1 MRQSVPLVRWVLFRS
16 FGGVTELRWLATSS
30 VFALHVV
37 PFVEL
42 PWWGG
47 LRYSRGRSVGRE
59 ESGSCRER

>member
-16 FGGVTELRWLATSS
+16 VGGVTELRWLATSS

-42 PWWGG
+42 PWWGVCVTLEG
-47 LRYSRGRSVGRE
+47 EV
-59 ESGSCRER
+59 